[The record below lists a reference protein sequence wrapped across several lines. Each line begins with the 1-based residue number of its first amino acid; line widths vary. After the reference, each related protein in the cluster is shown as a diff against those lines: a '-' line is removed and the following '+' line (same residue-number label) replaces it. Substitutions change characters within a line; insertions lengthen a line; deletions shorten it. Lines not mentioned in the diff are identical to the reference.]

1 MVRLRQLVKRQHAQ
15 HRRERRRQYGAF
27 KGDRNEGR
35 PTVEGLAADNDW
47 IVDHFH
53 PVLHEKAAQRADD
66 PADQDDQRQT
76 RAFESDRLRQFLDRK
91 RRIPVD
97 ASIAGRISLARRRD
111 QRARTIELGHYA
123 IESGFGC
130 RLH

>member
-1 MVRLRQLVKRQHAQ
+1 MIKFRIFRFDYQEETVAGRQREIRRVENRMVRLRQLVKRQHAQ

-53 PVLHEKAAQRADD
+53 PVLHEKSAQRADD
-66 PADQDDQRQT
+66 PADQDD
-76 RAFESDRLRQFLDRK
+76 
-91 RRIPVD
+91 
-97 ASIAGRISLARRRD
+97 
-111 QRARTIELGHYA
+111 
-123 IESGFGC
+123 
-130 RLH
+130 